1 MADTIAAQKL
11 AFLQAQARHLA
22 SPLDVPDAS
31 EWRTIRRRRASDSD
45 DDDDDDQVGPA
56 DLPEAVVSQVLQT
69 GAPLHLV
76 CPCTY

>member
-1 MADTIAAQKL
+1 MADTIAARKL

-45 DDDDDDQVGPA
+45 DDDDDQVGPA
-56 DLPEAVVSQVLQT
+56 DLPEAVVSQVLRT

-76 CPCTY
+76 CWCTY